1 MQSVDFSTQSLL
13 FPRQMQ
19 TMYFEAIQKQSHFFY
34 RLEPSVCAYQ
44 VAVCY
49 LVDYINLLGEN
60 GFSNE

>member
-1 MQSVDFSTQSLL
+1 
-13 FPRQMQ
+13 MQ

-34 RLEPSVCAYQ
+34 WNLLFVLTK